1 LQEKD
6 INNNSS
12 HDHDHD
18 WLVNAENEMSI
29 LYLICNLAL
38 SDKMIKNAEVL
49 DFKLR
54 KNAIILK
61 FSKIKKIDDEIKA
74 KNILES
80 ISSNLN
86 LNFVEN
92 LVGSISETLKNYILM
107 PLPSTQNWNCQA
119 CTYLNENNHTSCVM
133 CMTSKPDMSCKKES
147 NLENNSNISN
157 ESKRTKS
164 GVEIDDFNDK
174 ISFTDEI
181 NQDEFN
187 SVMSSNDS
195 VNHLNLINQNFSPPT
210 AVLTGKRLGLIV
222 KKKSKRKKEDEHS
235 FNASSEN
242 NHQAIISK
250 KRNINNNN
258 NNNNNNTSAGT
269 VLRPGKSKFV
279 NVEGDIVTVE
289 DLVKVLNFQFLMIHK
304 YKI

>member
-1 LQEKD
+1 
-6 INNNSS
+6 
-12 HDHDHD
+12 
-18 WLVNAENEMSI
+18 MSI

-61 FSKIKKIDDEIKA
+61 FSKNKKIDDEMKA
-74 KNILES
+74 KNILDG

-86 LNFVEN
+86 LSFVEN

-119 CTYLNENNHTSCVM
+119 CTYLNENAHTSCAM
-133 CMTSKPDMSCKKES
+133 CMTLKPDKI
-147 NLENNSNISN
+147 NLENSSMMSKNDGF
-157 ESKRTKS
+157 ESKINKFD
-164 GVEIDDFNDK
+164 EIDDLNDK
-174 ISFTDEI
+174 VSFTDEI
-181 NQDEFN
+181 YQDELN
-187 SVMSSNDS
+187 SVMSSYES

-235 FNASSEN
+235 YNDSSEN
-242 NHQAIISK
+242 NHHQAIVSK
-250 KRNINNNN
+250 KKNINNND
-258 NNNNNNTSAGT
+258 TSAGT
-269 VLRPGKSKFV
+269 VLRAGKSKFV

-289 DLVKVLNFQFLMIHK
+289 DLVKVLNFQFLCIK
-304 YKI
+304 LK